1 MFRQILWPVLI
12 PSVLFAIGAG
22 AIMSVLVLAALQIG
36 ASQGFAA
43 VLVGLM
49 GAVSLCCTVP
59 AGILIDR
66 LGDARA
72 MYVATAA
79 AVVVLGLIAA
89 SLAWHSPASLAL
101 YTAGLMLFAPI
112 TDVWSLARQ
121 AVVAEVMPREHLGKA
136 MTALGGSMRA
146 GQLIGPIIGSALI
159 LVFPIWSVFVLA
171 GVAGLAAVT
180 VMSLPI
186 ARTLPSTPPP
196 SAAAGRGELDQSAAS
211 GESGTGR
218 PAGRQARPPLDVRWQ
233 PVILAGVTIVTLAVA
248 RAIQPV
254 AVQLWGV
261 QIDLHPAGISLLIA
275 LGAGLELI
283 IMFPG
288 AYLKDRLG
296 RVATLFGCLTVFGIG
311 FALMVLAPSVAGMVV
326 AVVVMALGNGLGAG
340 VNMTIG
346 ADLSPPVG
354 RARFLGV
361 WALFTNTGK
370 LGGPSLLSLL
380 IVLVSL
386 PAGLLTTG
394 ALAGFGAVWIL
405 VWQGRIGLPGRTPRR
420 L

>member
-1 MFRQILWPVLI
+1 MFRKILWPVLI

-49 GAVSLCCTVP
+49 GAISLCCTVP
-59 AGILIDR
+59 AGLLIDR

-79 AVVVLGLIAA
+79 AVVVLGLIAV

-101 YTAGLMLFAPI
+101 YTIGLMLFAPI

-146 GQLIGPIIGSALI
+146 GQLIGPIISSALI

-186 ARTLPSTPPP
+186 ARTLPEKPAPQP
-196 SAAAGRGELDQSAAS
+196 GPDP
-211 GESGTGR
+211 GTNTSKNSRRSR
-218 PAGRQARPPLDVRWQ
+218 PALDVRWP
-233 PVILAGVTIVTLAVA
+233 PVILAGVAMVALAVA

-261 QIDLHPAGISLLIA
+261 QIGLHPSGISLLIA
-275 LGAGLELI
+275 LGAALELI
-283 IMFPG
+283 LMFPG

-296 RVATLFGCLTVFGIG
+296 RVATLFTCLAVFAIG
-311 FALMVLAPSVAGMVV
+311 FILMVLFPSVTGMVV

-361 WALFTNTGK
+361 WALFTNVGK

-386 PAGLLTTG
+386 PAGIASTG

-405 VWQGRIGLPGRTPRR
+405 VWRSRIGLPGRTPPR

>member
-1 MFRQILWPVLI
+1 MFKQILWPVLI

-22 AIMSVLVLAALQIG
+22 AIMSVLVLAALQVG

-43 VLVGLM
+43 ILVGLM

-59 AGILIDR
+59 AGVLIDR

-72 MYVATAA
+72 MYAATAA
-79 AVVVLGLIAA
+79 AVVVLGLIAV

-101 YTAGLMLFAPI
+101 YTVGLMLFAPI

-146 GQLIGPIIGSALI
+146 GQLIGPILGSALI

-186 ARTLPSTPPP
+186 ARTLPAPRQPAPQT
-196 SAAAGRGELDQSAAS
+196 AAPGTDDLAYAS
-211 GESGTGR
+211 RRGR
-218 PAGRQARPPLDVRWQ
+218 PALDVRWP
-233 PVILAGVTIVTLAVA
+233 PVILAGVAMVTLAIA

-261 QIDLHPAGISLLIA
+261 EIGLHPSGISLLIA
-275 LGAGLELI
+275 LGAALELI
-283 IMFPG
+283 LMFPG

-296 RVATLFGCLTVFGIG
+296 RVATLFTCLAVFAIG
-311 FALMVLAPSVAGMVV
+311 FTLMVLSPSVTVMVV
-326 AVVVMALGNGLGAG
+326 AVVVMALGNGIGAG

-346 ADLSPPVG
+346 ADLSPSVG
-354 RARFLGV
+354 RARFLGI
-361 WALFTNTGK
+361 WALFTNVGK

-386 PAGLLTTG
+386 PAGIASTG
-394 ALAGFGAVWIL
+394 ALAGFGALWIL
-405 VWQGRIGLPGRTPRR
+405 LWRHRIGLPGRMPPRIQHPED
-420 L
+420 